1 MMDRDALDNA
11 WYVIKHVTRSL
22 ENMKPYYTN
31 WGTDVDQIL
40 KKADDMD
47 KKAKGKM
54 ALVIAVGGPQ
64 PKDMGKDKEKAS
76 KGMCKA
82 DECEGCEV
90 CKAGMCKADEC
101 EGCEICEEK
110 EVKKEFAPDYNQK
123 EGSKIGPSHFV
134 TETGGQT
141 QTAHYWTNNYGIE
154 SEDVKRS
161 EPKPESSKA
170 LDNHNQHYP
179 TSQSTLDSHVNDSG
193 DKGVPTALNKG
204 DILKRVGESLF

>member
-1 MMDRDALDNA
+1 
-11 WYVIKHVTRSL
+11 
-22 ENMKPYYTN
+22 MKPYYTN
-31 WGTDVDQIL
+31 WGTDVDQML

-64 PKDMGKDKEKAS
+64 PKDMDKEKAS
-76 KGMCKA
+76 K
-82 DECEGCEV
+82 
-90 CKAGMCKADEC
+90 GMCKADEC

-110 EVKKEFAPDYNQK
+110 EVKKEYAPNYNQK

-193 DKGVPTALNKG
+193 GKGVPTALNKG